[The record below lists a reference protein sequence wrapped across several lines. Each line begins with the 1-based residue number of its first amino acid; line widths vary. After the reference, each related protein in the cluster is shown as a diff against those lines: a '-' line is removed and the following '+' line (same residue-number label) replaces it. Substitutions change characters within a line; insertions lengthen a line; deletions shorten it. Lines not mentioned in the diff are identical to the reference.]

1 MSVDDAY
8 VKSQLEFEGADGST
22 TFTDES
28 GKTWTA
34 HGGAAIDT
42 ADFAVGSASGLFNG
56 STDYVDT
63 PDHAD
68 FSLANTDWT
77 IDFYFKCANSGSG
90 YLFSQIASSGL
101 STTRSIG
108 IQVNTYLTVAI
119 GIASPHNTIS
129 FVSTRSFSLNV
140 WHKAELCSVLNGT
153 TTRLYMYVDN
163 AYVGGGTYDGTQV
176 INSTAKPTI
185 GREGEYASGNYYNGW
200 VDKFRLSI
208 GIARRRGYGGNK
220 LLIM

>member
-77 IDFYFKCANSGSG
+77 IDFYFKGEG
-90 YLFSQIASSGL
+90 MLFSQMASSGL

-108 IQVNTYLTVAI
+108 ISVGTYMWVAI
-119 GIASPHNTIS
+119 GIATPHTTKV
-129 FVSTRSFSLNV
+129 FTATRTFSLNV
-140 WHKAELCSVLNGT
+140 WHKAEICSVFNGT
-153 TTRLYMYVDN
+153 ATQLYMYVDGE
-163 AYVGGGTYDGTQV
+163 YVGGGTYDGTQV

-185 GREGEYASGNYYNGW
+185 GREGEYASGYYYNGW